1 MESPLAQALLNFL
14 IIGGPSSVLYVGAR
28 GFWRWYTG
36 KAGRER
42 IRTRTIADER
52 DIARNERDDADAYR
66 RVISEYASLLRGILF
81 ENGLGALVPDWPKNP
96 AETKER
102 RPHDEG
108 ESRRH
113 ARRRREQS

>member
-1 MESPLAQALLNFL
+1 MDKFLETFLNFL
-14 IIGGPSSVLYVGAR
+14 LVGGPTSILVVGGR

-52 DIARNERDDADAYR
+52 DIARNERDDADEHR
-66 RVISEYASLLRGILF
+66 RRLFDYASILRGILF
-81 ENGLGALVPDWPKNP
+81 EKGHAALVPPWPENP
-96 AETKER
+96 SENTEKQR
-102 RPHDEG
+102 HDDG

-113 ARRRREQS
+113 ARRRRED